1 MSGLNRKNFNR
12 NDFYTEVYNIVQQI
26 PAGRVSTYGCIAR
39 LAGYPSYSRLVGKA
53 LSDVLP
59 ELQLPCHRV
68 VSSQG
73 STAPHWPEQQHLLEE
88 EGIKFTSR
96 GKIPVHRYLWPDW

>member
-39 LAGYPSYSRLVGKA
+39 LAGYPSYSR
-53 LSDVLP
+53 
-59 ELQLPCHRV
+59 LQLPCHRV